1 LGDGKRARILFFL
14 KKHTGDHEMK
24 KEIKIIF
31 DILSILIVLFS
42 LFMIVVL
49 LLAETDSG
57 LEKALYM
64 LSISVL
70 LSVFLAGA
78 LFNLLRRK

>member
-1 LGDGKRARILFFL
+1 
-14 KKHTGDHEMK
+14 
-24 KEIKIIF
+24 
-31 DILSILIVLFS
+31 
-42 LFMIVVL
+42 MIVVL

>member
-1 LGDGKRARILFFL
+1 
-14 KKHTGDHEMK
+14 MK

-64 LSISVL
+64 LSIPVL

>member
-1 LGDGKRARILFFL
+1 
-14 KKHTGDHEMK
+14 MK